1 MLHSVSTMKKMHWK
15 MGLFLMENGA
25 FFFYKLCKVLD
36 LLRMTIDVNKE

>member
-15 MGLFLMENGA
+15 MGLF
-25 FFFYKLCKVLD
+25 FYKFCKVLD